1 MDLKDILSI
10 SGHPGLYKFITQ
22 GRNGMIVESLETK
35 KRMFAYDSYKVSS
48 LEDISLYTEEKEVA
62 LADVLKKIYEKES
75 GGVTINHKEPNEK
88 LKDYFN
94 EVLPDYDRS
103 KVYTSDI
110 KKILN
115 WYNILHKLKMLDFK
129 EEKKKAKEEKEE
141 TKKEEEKKEA
151 PDKKNKSETK
161 NKDTKAQE

>member
-75 GGVTINHKEPNEK
+75 GGETISHKEPNEK

-129 EEKKKAKEEKEE
+129 EEKKKDKEEKEE

>member
-22 GRNGMIVESLETK
+22 GRNGMIVESMETK

-48 LEDISLYTEEKEVA
+48 LEDIALYAEEKEVP
-62 LADVLKKIYEKES
+62 LVDVFKKIYEKEN
-75 GGVTINHKEPNEK
+75 GGETINHKDPDDK
-88 LKDYFN
+88 LKAYFN

-103 KVYTSDI
+103 RVYTSDI
-110 KKILN
+110 KKILS

-129 EEKKKAKEEKEE
+129 EEEKKDKEKAKEENE
-141 TKKEEEKKEA
+141 KKEE
-151 PDKKNKSETK
+151 PDKKTVTK
-161 NKDTKAQE
+161 NTKTK